1 MRTEF
6 ETWLAEEMRQR
17 SLNNTGLGRKIGV
30 SGAAVSRWLRGVRQP
45 DLPGYERRRGPADEE
60 SIAKLA
66 GFLKVSPTEIYRLL
80 GRLTDPPRDP
90 YFEILESL
98 WEKAPDWKKQDIV
111 LQLRAVLE
119 EQERERAVREA
130 RRIEGESTEDSP
142 L

>member
-17 SLNNTGLGRKIGV
+17 SLNNSGLGRKIGV

-45 DLPGYERRRGPADEE
+45 DEE

-111 LQLRAVLE
+111 LQLRAVLQ

-130 RRIEGESTEDSP
+130 RRVEGESTEDSP